1 MSLFET
7 SILGAKMTLALLL
20 FILSFINAYTPFITQ
35 SPRKFLGE
43 MVLVGAMSALSFGF
57 VGGVR
62 GVPGLRLVSFM
73 FMAFLV
79 FSLFHVVMEFSGGNQ
94 VSVNAAN
101 ADGKIQKEKK
111 VLTSQASL
119 TVLAI
124 IALVILGL
132 ALSVRDFAYVT
143 GSQLLFEGTVFAFLN
158 AIPTIMISVD
168 RGERKPV
175 KIIIDFMKMFGLFF
189 VGHFVLQSGG
199 FYTTVFSDT

>member
-20 FILSFINAYTPFITQ
+20 FILSFINAYTPFITK

-132 ALSVRDFAYVT
+132 ALSVRDFEYVT
-143 GSQLLFEGTVFAFLN
+143 ASQLLFEATVFAFLN

>member
-158 AIPTIMISVD
+158 AIPTIMIAVD

>member
-35 SPRKFLGE
+35 RPRKFLGE

-94 VSVNAAN
+94 VSVNATN

-158 AIPTIMISVD
+158 AIPSIMISVD

-189 VGHFVLQSGG
+189 AGHFVLQSGG